1 MFNNKVVDFNMK
13 CVDKF
18 VVNFL
23 VVILNIFA
31 IMSMLAV
38 FSVPLVMALLPQYL
52 KNLAHIS
59 IKLASFLEINLILI
73 LSIIAELKNIV
84 GRIKKD
90 KVFLYENADGFVKI
104 GIYVF
109 LFGVVR
115 QINYIVNGHYG
126 MLFRFDN
133 DGNLDI
139 DGFIF
144 IIVACVSFV
153 ISEVLR
159 KAVKIKNENDL
170 TI

>member
-1 MFNNKVVDFNMK
+1 MFNNKVDFNMK
-13 CVDKF
+13 RVDKF
-18 VVNFL
+18 IVNFL
-23 VVILNIFA
+23 MVTLNIFA
-31 IMSMLAV
+31 IMGMLAV
-38 FSVPLVMALLPQYL
+38 FTVPLLMALPEYL

-59 IKLASFLEINLILI
+59 IKHTSFLEINLILI
-73 LSIIAELKNIV
+73 LSIIVELKNIV

-126 MLFRFDN
+126 TLFRFDN

-139 DGFIF
+139 DVFIF